1 MFYMRYNDVMIMF
14 EIGIINKK
22 ILDRFKN
29 IINFVIFC
37 IVSMWNRMMFM
48 DFIVKDVNRKI
59 GRNLIIIVI
68 FSVNVMIGW
77 F

>member
-14 EIGIINKK
+14 EIGIIDKK

>member
-1 MFYMRYNDVMIMF
+1 MRYNDVMIMF